1 MFWRN
6 YLVFILIATL
16 LISVFST
23 WLLYET
29 IQKERNKA
37 VQITSDL
44 AQTVDQW
51 LSTSQRM
58 SASVGQIEKLLDL
71 ADYGSEEMDFSQ
83 LDAVLLSQV
92 QHSLVAAGAM
102 EYNISHLA
110 VYLYNREYVITDTGT
125 LELDEFYQ
133 TLFAAPA
140 IPQSDYLRP
149 LPAGKFLFIREGAV
163 GNVIPGSPVFVTSVI
178 DTHGKQYGNL
188 FVFWDPRRVS
198 EALKEI
204 AGEQA
209 YYFIYDADGNSM
221 FCSDSRFLLEG
232 DTLALLKD
240 SGENPTILSISAF
253 SGWRIYA
260 GLPVAFL
267 HQRLWRLGFLMIAV
281 WGAVLFIGW
290 FITMA
295 LCKKNYAPISEL
307 ARSLSTQTHD
317 ELSQEMEYE
326 ALVAVISSITDS
338 KKNAEEQVQ
347 IYKPV
352 IINSLLLE
360 LFDGTQEHQVTLN
373 ALHAMGCSF
382 PYAFWQC
389 VAVAGDG
396 FRHDT
401 IMALTEEMRQDGD
414 EFVCYTAIHSRH
426 SCVFLLNASTDA
438 SLTMAASKLYQILE
452 RTPAVHAYGT
462 SDKTTSVDM
471 LGNAYHQAYDALN
484 YTALDNWSKGCEWKA
499 LLESGVFRLHQPDGL
514 SQLFAAFSFGRISEA
529 KEFIQEY
536 FAKTVYNGY
545 SSKEHLR
552 FLHSTMLSCVKRLET
567 EYKLSFCYEQLQQ
580 WNADAP
586 NAVRSLYQR
595 VLDTCDSIQTAMEEG
610 RFTAQNEP
618 TVLSYLN
625 DHLFDENLSLTAL
638 AEYFGVSESVVSRKI
653 RSMTNFNFLD
663 YVNKKRIEHAAILL
677 LSTDISVNDL
687 SKTVGYGSDI
697 TFRRLFKKY
706 MGITPSEYRRKPRG
720 ENRLQNSNQSLQS
733 IGDNG
738 DPV

>member
-1 MFWRN
+1 MKMRRPSGKMPKMFWKMFWRN

-29 IQKERNKA
+29 IQKEKNKA

-140 IPQSDYLRP
+140 IPQSDYLRH

-188 FVFWDPRRVS
+188 FVFWDSRRVS

-221 FCSDSRFLLEG
+221 FCSDSRFLLEE
-232 DTLALLKD
+232 DTLALLED
-240 SGENPTILSISAF
+240 SDENPTILSISTF

-267 HQRLWRLGFLMIAV
+267 HRRLWRLGFLMIAV

-326 ALVAVISSITDS
+326 ALVTVISSITDGQ
-338 KKNAEEQVQ
+338 KNAEEQVQ

-360 LFDGTQEHQVTLN
+360 LLNGTQEKQIALN

-382 PYAFWQC
+382 PYTFWLC
-389 VAVAGDG
+389 IAVAGDD

-401 IMALTEEMRQDGD
+401 IMSLTDEMRKDGD

-426 SCVFLLNASTDA
+426 SCVFLLNASTDE
-438 SLTMAASKLYQILE
+438 SLTMAVNKLYQILE
-452 RTPAVHAYGT
+452 RTTAIHAYGV
-462 SDKTTSVDM
+462 SDKVSSVDM
-471 LGNAYHQAYDALN
+471 LDNAYLHAHDTLN
-484 YTALDNWSKGCEWKA
+484 YTALDRWSKGCKWED
-499 LLESGVFRLHQPDGL
+499 LSESGVFLLHQPDGL

-529 KEFIQEY
+529 KECIQGY

-545 SSKEHLR
+545 SNKDHLR
-552 FLHSTMLSCVKRLET
+552 FLHSTMLSCIKRLEA
-567 EYKLSFCYEQLQQ
+567 EYKLSFYYEQLQK
-580 WNADAP
+580 WDADGP
-586 NAVRSLYQR
+586 NAIRNLYKD
-595 VLDTCDSIQTAMEEG
+595 VLDTCDSIQISMEEG
-610 RFTAQNEP
+610 RFMEQNEP

-638 AEYFGVSESVVSRKI
+638 AGYFGVSESVVSRKI
-653 RSMTNFNFLD
+653 RSMTNSNFLD
-663 YVNKKRIEHAAILL
+663 YVNKKRIEHSAILL
-677 LSTDISVNDL
+677 LSTDVSVNDL
-687 SKTVGYGSDI
+687 SKTVGYGNDI

-706 MGITPSEYRRKPRG
+706 MGITPSEYRRK
-720 ENRLQNSNQSLQS
+720 NM
-733 IGDNG
+733 
-738 DPV
+738 